1 MPWKMEK
8 RQKNIYYRRNLLIFL
23 PSKNSEGGIFYFLKI
38 LNKWSIKMRITNKII
53 FKTFFIIVILLL
65 NINFI
70 VLSENKLN
78 VACAANLKFTL
89 DEIKS
94 KFSTKYPE
102 IDVEIITAS
111 SGKLTAQIIN
121 GAPYDLF
128 LSADMDCPQKL
139 YNEGFA
145 QNKPMI
151 YCKGNIVVFT
161 TRIDLDLT
169 DLEKTFC
176 SKEVKTIAIANPE
189 LAPYGKAA
197 LDFFNN
203 INIYENIKEKLIY
216 GENVSQTLSFILS
229 DADIGF
235 IPKSYVLTENLSK
248 YTENINWIE
257 INSDYYSPINQGIII
272 IKNTNN
278 LKSALVFY
286 DFIFSGIAK
295 KIFIKYGYSL

>member
-1 MPWKMEK
+1 M
-8 RQKNIYYRRNLLIFL
+8 RNT
-23 PSKNSEGGIFYFLKI
+23 K
-38 LNKWSIKMRITNKII
+38 KII
-53 FKTFFIIVILLL
+53 FKTLLITTILLL

-70 VLSENKLN
+70 VFSENKLH
-78 VACAANLKFTL
+78 VACAANLKFAL

-94 KFSTKYPE
+94 EFSVKYPE
-102 IDVEIITAS
+102 IVVEMITAS

-121 GAPYDLF
+121 GAPYDIF
-128 LSADMDCPQKL
+128 LSADMFCPQKL
-139 YNEGFA
+139 YEEGFA
-145 QNKPMI
+145 KYKPVI
-151 YCKGNIVVFT
+151 YCKGNIVAFT
-161 TRIDLDLT
+161 TRDDLDLT
-169 DLEKTFC
+169 NLEKALC
-176 SKEVKTIAIANPE
+176 SKDVKTIAIANPE

-197 LDFFNN
+197 LDFFNK
-203 INIYENIKEKLIY
+203 INIYLNIKEKLIY

-229 DADIGF
+229 DADIGI
-235 IPKSYVLTENLSK
+235 IPKSYVLAENLSK
-248 YTENINWIE
+248 YKENMNWIE